1 MMRTGLIFTAMAVA
15 TLWSPIANAQLAD
28 PPRYDASLSKATRS
42 AGDIPLKTQ
51 ELDIGA
57 QSTQSSLQ
65 VVTAT
70 QMLRTM
76 VRPPKPQIIRCD
88 PRTLPDARAGASDA
102 LAQPRPDELVLG
114 RPGMAVVANDIFFM
128 GTSDGTQCPQ
138 VGESVRLAPFF
149 NEVQR

>member
-1 MMRTGLIFTAMAVA
+1 MRTGLVFLALAGALTWASA
-15 TLWSPIANAQLAD
+15 ANAQLAD
-28 PPRYDASLSKATRS
+28 PPRYDPELSGPPTPAPMAR
-42 AGDIPLKTQ
+42 LRTQ
-51 ELDIGA
+51 ELDLGT
-57 QSTQSSLQ
+57 QSTQSSLE

-76 VRPPKPQIIRCD
+76 VAPPKPQIVRCD
-88 PRTLPDARAGASDA
+88 PRTLPDAQASTREG

-114 RPGMAVVANDIFFM
+114 RPGMAVVANDIYFM

-138 VGESVRLAPFF
+138 IGEAIRLPPFF